1 MGNVRE
7 THRAATKSVR
17 SWVELLASIHRRL
30 YLEKKTTMGR
40 THSLWFLLITA
51 IIITRFF
58 VVFFSFL
65 VISFVFFYF
74 SDTVAG
80 KVRVVC
86 IMITRQTRSEKP
98 TKQNDS
104 TNVREVKLKQEPL
117 VRHGWRAA
125 ERASGTAPLSGQSV
139 DVGPPIPSKDRSS
152 SDSTVQEPKKFC
164 LCCRR

>member
-1 MGNVRE
+1 
-7 THRAATKSVR
+7 
-17 SWVELLASIHRRL
+17 
-30 YLEKKTTMGR
+30 
-40 THSLWFLLITA
+40 LISFNNSHNNNPLF
-51 IIITRFF
+51 RC
-58 VVFFSFL
+58 FFSFP

-86 IMITRQTRSEKP
+86 IMITRQTKSEKP

-117 VRHGWRAA
+117 VRHGWRVAG
-125 ERASGTAPLSGQSV
+125 RASGTVPLSGQSV

-152 SDSTVQEPKKFC
+152 SGSTVQEPKEFC
-164 LCCRR
+164 LYCRR